1 MPEER
6 TFSELLA
13 EAAERDGYKIEWL
26 DGKIVM
32 QASASAFHSLIVFET
47 TGQFPRD
54 RWWGLSDLSVGTPGV
69 HRGPQPD
76 IVLVPAGALAEDENP
91 VRKELVSAVFE
102 VVSKS
107 TRAEDFVDK
116 PETYAAMGIPVYVI
130 IDRESLE
137 VRVLSR
143 PVDRRYTTETR
154 TAFGVPYHLPEP
166 VGLTIETAAY
176 PAA

>member
-1 MPEER
+1 MSAER

-47 TGQFPRD
+47 LRHLPDQ
-54 RWWGLSDLSVGTPGV
+54 WWGLSDLSVGTPGV

-116 PETYAAMGIPVYVI
+116 PEAYASMGIPIYVI
-130 IDRESLE
+130 IDRANLE

-143 PVDRRYTTETR
+143 PVGGRYTTETK
-154 TAFGVPYHLPEP
+154 TLFGVPFELPEP
-166 VGLTIETAAY
+166 VGLTIETGAY
-176 PAA
+176 PTG